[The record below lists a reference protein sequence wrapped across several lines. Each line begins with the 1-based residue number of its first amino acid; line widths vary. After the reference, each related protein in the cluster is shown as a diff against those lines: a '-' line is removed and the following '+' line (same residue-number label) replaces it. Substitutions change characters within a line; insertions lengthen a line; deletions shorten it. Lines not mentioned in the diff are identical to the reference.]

1 MDGRSFPRSPEPST
15 SLCSLRVEERGR
27 GVGERGFCSPRY
39 RQEQSVSCACGAR
52 VTSPLLVHAAA
63 GAAANSEAGPKG
75 GGQDAR
81 SQGEVTKRKR
91 HPDGAPSGHPALRVR
106 GRVTG
111 FSTAHPCAGGK
122 LARIHASHPADF
134 PPPTRRAIGAPGKA
148 ARSRRALGR
157 SRVVAAEAAQSCRGE
172 LHSDPCFP
180 HLGFGAQAPE
190 AHSSGNEKPNAGSP
204 DWNGDP
210 TYQNRET
217 EDQSGKLHCGDQAKD
232 ECCDFVEGESRH
244 A

>member
-15 SLCSLRVEERGR
+15 SLCSLRVEERGEGWVR
-27 GVGERGFCSPRY
+27 GGCSRLAASSLSRLRERGRGEGLCSPRY

-111 FSTAHPCAGGK
+111 FSDGTSMYRRKTGRPPAG
-122 LARIHASHPADF
+122 HSADF
-134 PPPTRRAIGAPGKA
+134 PPPIRRAIGAPGKA
-148 ARSRRALGR
+148 ARSRRVLGR

-172 LHSDPCFP
+172 LHSDQCFPDPCF
-180 HLGFGAQAPE
+180 LRI
-190 AHSSGNEKPNAGSP
+190 S
-204 DWNGDP
+204 
-210 TYQNRET
+210 
-217 EDQSGKLHCGDQAKD
+217 
-232 ECCDFVEGESRH
+232 
-244 A
+244 